1 MKKKSAQCSRSHTVR
16 INCRKEP
23 VLLDRLEDVEGLEP
37 SALLRESGHVNL
49 RDLAVLAASELTTRP
64 TMLRLDQ
71 PGLASEHL
79 EALEVPDVV
88 LKELEGQLVL
98 QKLIEVVLE
107 PRLTTE
113 DGECQLRVS
122 HKRGLHQHIQL
133 VDRPALIGGR
143 ADNDHRLLIGVK
155 GDLLTLGRG
164 VDDPLPSADL
174 LEIIEGGDELQVL
187 LVFLLL
193 TEEITHHVGALIS
206 GKDDGTDSVLGV
218 THNTR
223 LA

>member
-16 INCRKEP
+16 IKAN
-23 VLLDRLEDVEGLEP
+23 LLLNRLKDVEGLKP
-37 SALLRESGHVNL
+37 PTLLRELGNVHL
-49 RDLAVLAASELTTRP
+49 RDLAILATSELATRP
-64 TMLRLDQ
+64 AMLLLDK

-79 EALEVPDVV
+79 EALEIPDIV
-88 LKELEGQLVL
+88 LEELEGQLIL
-98 QKLIEVVLE
+98 QKLVEVLLE

-113 DGECQLRVS
+113 DGERQLRVS
-122 HKRGLHQHIQL
+122 NKGGLHQHIKL
-133 VDRPALIGGR
+133 EDSPALIGGR
-143 ADNDHRLLIGVK
+143 ADDDYRLRIGVK
-155 GDLLTLGRG
+155 GDLLTFGRG

-174 LEIIEGGDELQVL
+174 LKIVEGGDELQVL

-193 TEEITHHVGALIS
+193 TEEIAYHVGLLVR
-206 GKDDGTDSVLGV
+206 GKNNGLDSVLGV